1 MTAGLDRIDQLLT
14 RAGRGDLAARQ
25 QLLQEHRD
33 RLCRMVAVRLDPRLS
48 ARVDASDVVQEALA
62 EADRELDHYLVR
74 PEIPFYPW
82 LRRFAWDR
90 LLKLHRFHVQARRSI
105 EREAGAGV
113 PLPDGSVR
121 DLVEGIAGSGT
132 SPSRRLIREE
142 LRAGV
147 RQALDAMAATDREV
161 LVLRYLEQLSFDE
174 ISVVLRAGVGA
185 VKMRHLRALARLRG
199 LLGEGGEQWAQ

>member
-1 MTAGLDRIDQLLT
+1 
-14 RAGRGDLAARQ
+14 
-25 QLLQEHRD
+25 
-33 RLCRMVAVRLDPRLS
+33 MVAVRLDPRLS

-62 EADRELDHYLVR
+62 EADRELDHYLLR

-90 LLKLHRFHVQARRSI
+90 LLKLHRFHVQARRSV
-105 EREAGAGV
+105 EREARAGV

-147 RQALDAMAATDREV
+147 RQALDAMADTDREV

-199 LLGEGGEQWAQ
+199 LLGEGGEEWAQ

>member
-1 MTAGLDRIDQLLT
+1 MIIDPGQIDQLLA
-14 RAGRGDLAARQ
+14 RAGRGDLDARQ
-25 QLLQEHRD
+25 QLLHEHRD
-33 RLCRMVAVRLDPRLS
+33 RLRRMVAVRLDPRLN

-62 EADRELDHYLVR
+62 EAERELDRYLLR
-74 PEIPFYPW
+74 PGMPFYPW

-90 LLKLHRFHVQARRSI
+90 LLKLHRFHVQARRSVG
-105 EREAGAGV
+105 REAGAGL

-121 DLVEGIAGSGT
+121 DLVERIAGSGT

-147 RQALDAMAATDREV
+147 RQALDAMAAPDREV
-161 LVLRYLEQLSFDE
+161 LVLRYLEQLSFDDV
-174 ISVVLRAGVGA
+174 SAVLGIGVGA

-199 LLGEGGEQWAQ
+199 LMGEGCEEWTQ

>member
-105 EREAGAGV
+105 EREAGDGV

-199 LLGEGGEQWAQ
+199 LLGEGGEEWAQ